1 MDITSKSKNQ
11 RVTSTELVVD
21 FVRSAI
27 VEGKLRT
34 GNRLPPEEELSKSI
48 GVGRSSLREGMRV
61 LSAYGVVEIRQG
73 EGTFIVDR
81 VTENFLDFMG
91 FIPTEENLISA
102 LELRRVIEI
111 GNIIAICSNI
121 TTAQIGMLEAV
132 NNELLK
138 EASYEENIWQDIEF
152 HKLLISFGDNPLL
165 VRINEMIAKM
175 RREMLQKL
183 FQRKGAASG
192 AAEAHKAII
201 EALRQHDREACIS
214 AVEDHLGRTIKD
226 ARKIYHME

>member
-138 EASYEENIWQDIEF
+138 EASYE
-152 HKLLISFGDNPLL
+152 
-165 VRINEMIAKM
+165 
-175 RREMLQKL
+175 
-183 FQRKGAASG
+183 
-192 AAEAHKAII
+192 
-201 EALRQHDREACIS
+201 
-214 AVEDHLGRTIKD
+214 
-226 ARKIYHME
+226 